1 MKEARDLQVLQPQ
14 KRKKGYVLLV
24 TAALTCPCH
33 LPIFLALL
41 AGTTLGAVLRQN
53 LGLVLLGL
61 TVYFLFA
68 LFQGLKML
76 DRQRGRRETP

>member
-1 MKEARDLQVLQPQ
+1 MKEVQELQVLQQQ
-14 KRKKGYVLLV
+14 KRRKGYWLLV

-53 LGLVLLGL
+53 VGLVLLGL
-61 TVYFLFA
+61 TVYFVFA
-68 LFQGLKML
+68 LMQGLKML